1 MEQWHGKVVRITR
14 DPLDD
19 ALAHCRAVM
28 ARGSVDA
35 SYAYPHQA
43 SHCDPHATRPDSPG
57 ARPEPYDP
65 AGDSDS
71 DSGSLNA
78 GLDRLG
84 DHHQGPGGF
93 GRVDRAQSMDR
104 ARRDVPPDGREPVR
118 DPRREAAVTTV
129 SVDRDEIKEIGLA
142 ADAMTREAQERG
154 EYDSPLSSIPD
165 LIEMIRR
172 ERDEARADNARLRR
186 HLTDAL
192 GDADRHEANHTLA
205 VSTMQAWKARAES
218 AERRLAERASCCIKN
233 EERLRVRDARVEPP
247 PDTVTPVLLH
257 VAMGMGQ
264 TWVPVTLANDGF
276 ECRWFS
282 LATTRVYLMDESP
295 CWLPMPPPPE
305 GKR

>member
-43 SHCDPHATRPDSPG
+43 SHCDPHAARPDSHPPG
-57 ARPEPYDP
+57 AWPEPYDP
-65 AGDSDS
+65 AGDADS
-71 DSGSLNA
+71 DTGSLNA

-118 DPRREAAVTTV
+118 DPDRE
-129 SVDRDEIKEIGLA
+129 A

-154 EYDSPLSSIPD
+154 EYDAEMDMVMPVTPFSEQRLQPLSSIPG
-165 LIEMIRR
+165 LIEQIRK
-172 ERDEARADNARLRR
+172 ERDDWKSRAEAAERK
-186 HLTDAL
+186 LTD
-192 GDADRHEANHTLA
+192 
-205 VSTMQAWKARAES
+205 RAQ
-218 AERRLAERASCCIKN
+218 CCVEN
-233 EERLRVRDARVEPP
+233 EERVRVRDARVEPP
-247 PDTVTPVLLH
+247 PPGSTVLVWD
-257 VAMGMGQ
+257 GQ
-264 TWVPVTLANDGF
+264 AWMPDDADWPIRYARTGVHS
-276 ECRWFS
+276 R
-282 LATTRVYLMDESP
+282 Y
-295 CWLPMPPPPE
+295 WLPMPPAPE
-305 GKR
+305 EKP